1 MAQLLKNTLFLQL
14 QSGTFEY
21 QGNTYNR
28 STTPPELYNSALGLK
43 LNYMAR
49 DFLSKA
55 GPGGMATKW
64 SKEAYEILSAE
75 ADFTDDRDLL
85 NAIGVIRS
93 GEPLRGPDGKQV
105 MGADGRPVYLTWRQ
119 LYSKETIDSQ
129 IKYEQAGF
137 NSRNA
142 RAEDVAKRV
151 GAEMFTA
158 TQGLPPGMDREQAG
172 RQYLA
177 AICRRLNSKGLA
189 GRLRRS
195 KPLKSWKNGT
205 S

>member
-1 MAQLLKNTLFLQL
+1 MKPKQLAALLKNTLFLQL

-137 NSRNA
+137 TNRTA
-142 RAEDVAKRV
+142 RAKNFADNA
-151 GAEMFTA
+151 AAAMLLA
-158 TQGLPPGMDREQAG
+158 TQGIPMGPERDAAAEAALNKFAQAEQLRLG
-172 RQYLA
+172 R
-177 AICRRLNSKGLA
+177 
-189 GRLRRS
+189 
-195 KPLKSWKNGT
+195 PLT
-205 S
+205 SV